1 MPLAHHLI
9 LWGFF
14 GGVAATLLILEDFTA
29 LALAREGRLD
39 TQTGQLFS
47 WFRLTGAQSV
57 MCTDHMDT
65 LKTTVAARVRAA
77 IDAAGLTLLGL
88 SEATGIPR
96 TTLTRRLSGVSSFT
110 VEELEALAR
119 ELGTDV
125 SDWMRQGAA

>member
-1 MPLAHHLI
+1 
-9 LWGFF
+9 
-14 GGVAATLLILEDFTA
+14 
-29 LALAREGRLD
+29 
-39 TQTGQLFS
+39 
-47 WFRLTGAQSV
+47 